1 MEFELIEEPAGSE
14 CDEDDNSGIVPDRPT
29 GGDALWEWSQRS
41 RVEDQAVH
49 IPEQEH
55 G

>member
-14 CDEDDNSGIVPDRPT
+14 CDEDDTSGIISTV
-29 GGDALWEWSQRS
+29 GDGLWEWSQRS

-49 IPEQEH
+49 IPEQEY